1 VKFLPTSALLALV
14 AASGCVT
21 SGQGEAMQRDIAA
34 LQQQQNAHQKTL
46 AEQQARLEEAM
57 QRADRKIDEMQ
68 RMIEDMHRAAR
79 STDTDVS
86 AQLDRLVKD
95 VQELRGTLELVD
107 FRLGKIEPK
116 LEGDG
121 SLTARVEA
129 LEKQVSTPATVPP
142 PPAAGAPKGKKELL
156 AYGDN
161 LLKQGK
167 VADARGAFREVVKQW
182 PNDGGVADE
191 AYYRLGETYFDEKK
205 CRSALQE
212 YIKVVEKFAQ
222 GSYADKAY
230 YKIGLCSVDIG
241 NLEDAKIFFGE
252 IVRNYKKSPLLKD
265 AQKKLDDVQER
276 LEQEAKQKAKRKGK

>member
-1 VKFLPTSALLALV
+1 
-14 AASGCVT
+14 
-21 SGQGEAMQRDIAA
+21 MQRDIAA

-46 AEQQARLEEAM
+46 AEQQARLEEAV

-68 RMIEDMHRAAR
+68 RMIEDLHRAAR
-79 STDTDVS
+79 STDADVG
-86 AQLDRLVKD
+86 AQLDRMVKD
-95 VQELRGTLELVD
+95 MQELRGTLELVD

-121 SLTARVEA
+121 SLAARVEA
-129 LEKQVSTPATVPP
+129 LEKQLSTPAAPA
-142 PPAAGAPKGKKELL
+142 AAGAPKGKKELL
-156 AYGDN
+156 AYGAD

-167 VADARGAFREVVKQW
+167 VADARGALREVVKQW
-182 PNDGGVADE
+182 PNEAGVADE
-191 AYYRLGETYFDEKK
+191 AYYKLGDTYFDEKK

-212 YIKVVEKFAQ
+212 YIKVVEKFPQ
-222 GSYADKAY
+222 GPYADKAY
-230 YKIGLCSVDIG
+230 YKIGLCSVEIG